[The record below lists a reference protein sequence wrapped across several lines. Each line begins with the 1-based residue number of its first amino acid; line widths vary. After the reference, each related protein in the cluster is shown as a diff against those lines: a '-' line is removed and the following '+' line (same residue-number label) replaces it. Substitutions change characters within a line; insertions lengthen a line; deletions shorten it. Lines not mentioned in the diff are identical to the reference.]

1 MGAESHTAALERIS
15 FHWLDIQF
23 KPETYATY
31 LPARSFS
38 RILGLVVVEGSNVIS
53 ADQTLRH
60 AGLIKSIP
68 FMALPIDKRKRVFSH
83 AALNDFVVQRRIAS
97 LRIELIRVT
106 GPSASSLTDSPTP
119 NR

>member
-1 MGAESHTAALERIS
+1 MGAKSHTAALERIS

-31 LPARSFS
+31 LPARRFS

-83 AALNDFVVQRRIAS
+83 AALNDLRSSKKNCVVA
-97 LRIELIRVT
+97 
-106 GPSASSLTDSPTP
+106 
-119 NR
+119 N